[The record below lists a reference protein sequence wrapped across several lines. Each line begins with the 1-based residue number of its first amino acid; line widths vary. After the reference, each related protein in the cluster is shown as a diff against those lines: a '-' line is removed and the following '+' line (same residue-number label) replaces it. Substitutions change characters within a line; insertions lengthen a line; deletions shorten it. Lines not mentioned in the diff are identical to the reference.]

1 MQTSLTY
8 TLGLKNDSNYQFLSK
23 HTLAKRKELSDK
35 YNNDQQVAVI
45 CEPHRLYKQS
55 QTGAGLELPTQMVC
69 VFSKKDPVSSIFQT
83 LKAKL
88 KINKE
93 TTLYLLCNNYILQY
107 EQSIGQVYEKY
118 KNQEDDLLYIKYS
131 SQETF
136 GN

>member
-8 TLGLKNDSNYQFLSK
+8 SLGLKNDSNYQFLTK

-35 YNNDQQVAVI
+35 YNNGQQVAVI
-45 CEPHRLYKQS
+45 CEPHRLYRQAWA
-55 QTGAGLELPTQMVC
+55 GAGPQLPTLVC

-88 KINKE
+88 KINQE

-107 EQSIGQVYEKY
+107 EQSIGQVYDKY
-118 KNQEDDLLYIKYS
+118 KNHDDGLLYIKYS